1 MESHK
6 LHLLP
11 GYEADLTSTL
21 DGSLKLYPEPVVSFP
36 WYGSGGYRCS
46 AYPTYELSPVWSVRD
61 YHQSFQCSG
70 CSRSRPAHRSGRSG
84 RSGGYQPRPDGDLR
98 RTGVLGSVRPGPIR
112 RTSPSSTSIFL
123 ISPFPITKRLSTTD
137 GSAAPAHQ

>member
-21 DGSLKLYPEPVVSFP
+21 DGSLKLYPSRWLAFRGTAPVDIAAVLTRLTSSP
-36 WYGSGGYRCS
+36 RYGLYGTITSPFSAVDVADLVQHTDLGDLVGVGDINLAQTETSGGRC
-46 AYPTYELSPVWSVRD
+46 TRK
-61 YHQSFQCSG
+61 CS
-70 CSRSRPAHRSGRSG
+70 SRS
-84 RSGGYQPRPDGDLR
+84 
-98 RTGVLGSVRPGPIR
+98 IR

-123 ISPFPITKRLSTTD
+123 ISPFPITKRLSTD
-137 GSAAPAHQ
+137 